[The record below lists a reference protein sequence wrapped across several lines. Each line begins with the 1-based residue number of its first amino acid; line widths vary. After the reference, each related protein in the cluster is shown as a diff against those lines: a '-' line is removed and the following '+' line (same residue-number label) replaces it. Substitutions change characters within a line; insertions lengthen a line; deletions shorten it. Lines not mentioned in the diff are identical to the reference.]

1 MKRLA
6 WLWLVLALAAC
17 QHVARPPTQHFAFA
31 SIAEMQ
37 AAMDA
42 GTLSAE
48 MLVSDA
54 HARIDAMDRS
64 GPRLNAVI
72 ALNPA
77 ALDIARALD
86 EERRRSGPRG
96 PLHGI
101 PVLLKDNIDTGD
113 GMVTSA
119 GSLALAEHRPQHDAH
134 IVERLRAAGVVI
146 LGKANLSEWAN
157 FRGNRSTS
165 GWSSL
170 GGQTRN
176 AVDPTRNPCGSSS
189 GPAVAVAAGYVPLA
203 IGTETNGSIVCPA
216 AANGV
221 IGLKPTVGL
230 VSRRGIVPIALS
242 QDTAGPITRSV
253 ADAALALAV
262 MAGSDAL
269 DDATADADAKGSDYV
284 GAIGSSTLRGLRI
297 GVVRR
302 HFGVH
307 RETDALMEVALEVLR
322 TAGAEIVDPADI
334 PTHGQF
340 NSASF
345 EVLLHEFRPHL
356 EAYLADSGAPLSS
369 LDALIAFNR
378 EHADMVMPWFG
389 QELFERAALKP
400 GLDDPA
406 YFQARDDARRLAGPD
421 GIDAVMDSLGL
432 DVLVAPSNAP
442 AWLTDPL
449 LGDHFLGGS
458 SSAAAVAGYPNITV
472 PAGRVGGLPVGISFF
487 GRAYDEA
494 RLLAIAHAFEVARGE
509 P

>member
-1 MKRLA
+1 MRFSCLLLA
-6 WLWLVLALAAC
+6 FLLAGC
-17 QHVARPPTQHFAFA
+17 QHAPRAPEVDYSHA

-42 GTLSAE
+42 GALSSETLLLAS
-48 MLVSDA
+48 L
-54 HARIDAMDRS
+54 ARIKSMDR
-64 GPRLNAVI
+64 GEAGLNAVTE
-72 ALNPA
+72 LNPE
-77 ALDIARALD
+77 ALVTARALD
-86 EERRRSGPRG
+86 AERAARGPRG

-101 PVLLKDNIDTGD
+101 PILLKDNIDSGD

-119 GSLALAEHRPQHDAH
+119 GSLALAEHRPVRAAH
-134 IVERLRAAGVVI
+134 VVERLRDAGAVI

-165 GWSSL
+165 GWSSR

-176 AVDPTRNPCGSSS
+176 AHDPSRNPCGSSS
-189 GPAVAVAAGYVPLA
+189 GSAVAVAAGYVPLA
-203 IGTETNGSIVCPA
+203 IGTETNGSVICPA

-221 IGLKPTVGL
+221 VGLKPTIGL

-262 MAGSDAL
+262 MGGSDAL
-269 DDATADADAKGSDYV
+269 DSATADADAKRADYA
-284 GAIGSSTLRGLRI
+284 GALDGATLRGIRI
-297 GVVRR
+297 GVARR
-302 HFGVH
+302 HFGFH
-307 RETDALMEVALEVLR
+307 RETDVLMERALEVMGN
-322 TAGAEIVDPADI
+322 AGAEIIDPADI

-340 NSASF
+340 SSASF
-345 EVLLHEFRPHL
+345 EVLLYEFRPHL

-369 LDALIAFNR
+369 LDALIAFNH
-378 EHADMVMPWFG
+378 EHAGAVMPWFG
-389 QELFERAALKP
+389 QELFERAAAKP

-406 YFQARDDARRLAGPD
+406 YLEARDKARRLAGPE
-421 GIDAVMDSLGL
+421 GIDAVMDALEL
-432 DVLVAPSNAP
+432 DALVAPSNAP

-487 GRAYDEA
+487 GRAHDEA
-494 RLLAIAHAFEVARGE
+494 RLLAIAHAFEAALGE